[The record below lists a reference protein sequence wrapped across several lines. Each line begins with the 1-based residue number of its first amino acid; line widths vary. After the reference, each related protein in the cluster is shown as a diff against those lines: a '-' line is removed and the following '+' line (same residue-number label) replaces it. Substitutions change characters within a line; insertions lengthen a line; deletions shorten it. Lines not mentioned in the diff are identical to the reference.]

1 MHATTTAAAAAAT
14 TSTTAPASSTTTK
27 VGWKV
32 AGEERVEEGKVEAGG
47 EEAGSSGHDSAGS
60 LSVTTRGSITVL
72 DMSAWIKNGKITGTG
87 TGTGLRS
94 GLGLGFGSVEKGTEK
109 RTEKRTEQ
117 GVEKGSIISSEEEVG
132 VGARRGLDS
141 SGLAPVPG
149 PTDLSLA
156 PVRVLEWKELDES
169 KVTETNLV

>member
-1 MHATTTAAAAAAT
+1 MHATTTAAAAAAAT
-14 TSTTAPASSTTTK
+14 TSTTAPVSSTTTK

-32 AGEERVEEGKVEAGG
+32 AGGEEERVEEGKVEAGG

-72 DMSAWIKNGKITGTG
+72 DMTAWIKNEKSTG

-94 GLGLGFGSVEKGTEK
+94 GLGLGFGSVEKGTEQ
-109 RTEKRTEQ
+109 RTEKVVEQ
-117 GVEKGSIISSEEEVG
+117 GSILSSEEEVG
-132 VGARRGLDS
+132 VGARRGLYS
-141 SGLAPVPG
+141 SGLAPVLG
-149 PTDLSLA
+149 ATDLSLA